1 MEIELSVIEAFVP
14 LYSPKRIKS
23 FFGGRGAAKSQE
35 VAKHLVYK
43 VAFFGEKWVCARE
56 FQNSIEDSSYSLLVH
71 KIYELGIEDQFE
83 IQATKILHK
92 NNGGKF
98 DFVGL
103 ARNIM
108 SFKSKFGY
116 NGMWVE
122 EAETVSKLSW
132 DTLIPTIREED
143 SEIIATWN
151 TGDTGSH
158 TYQLLAAPYI
168 DEINQNG
175 FYEDEY
181 IYTAKVCYWHNPY
194 FADPLKTEME
204 RCKSTNYKEYLNI
217 WCGEPRTAFDDSIIE
232 SEWVDAAI
240 DAHLKLQH
248 LQPRGELVTAFDPA
262 DEGKDS
268 KAIAFR
274 HGSVVLSVKQKKDG
288 DIDDAIAWAFDEAF
302 ENRSEILVYDSVGVG
317 AGVKVGLK
325 ERIANKSI
333 IVHGFGGGDK
343 PTPGI
348 YKDDKPNQ
356 DVFLNKRAQYWWLL
370 RDRFENTY
378 KAVVKGEHIDPRLLI
393 SISSASM
400 DKKDLEQL
408 KSELIRQQRKRTSG
422 SRLIQLV
429 SKAEMKKQGI
439 PSPNMADALSMCF
452 AIDDIPKQNTP
463 IINPIPTVNR
473 W

>member
-143 SEIIATWN
+143 SEIIATGN
-151 TGDTGSH
+151 TYRDWET
-158 TYQLLAAPYI
+158 
-168 DEINQNG
+168 D
-175 FYEDEY
+175 
-181 IYTAKVCYWHNPY
+181 
-194 FADPLKTEME
+194 
-204 RCKSTNYKEYLNI
+204 RKSTRLNSSHS
-217 WCGEPRTAFDDSIIE
+217 A
-232 SEWVDAAI
+232 
-240 DAHLKLQH
+240 
-248 LQPRGELVTAFDPA
+248 
-262 DEGKDS
+262 
-268 KAIAFR
+268 
-274 HGSVVLSVKQKKDG
+274 
-288 DIDDAIAWAFDEAF
+288 
-302 ENRSEILVYDSVGVG
+302 
-317 AGVKVGLK
+317 
-325 ERIANKSI
+325 KSRM
-333 IVHGFGGGDK
+333 
-343 PTPGI
+343 P
-348 YKDDKPNQ
+348 
-356 DVFLNKRAQYWWLL
+356 
-370 RDRFENTY
+370 
-378 KAVVKGEHIDPRLLI
+378 
-393 SISSASM
+393 SSA
-400 DKKDLEQL
+400 
-408 KSELIRQQRKRTSG
+408 
-422 SRLIQLV
+422 
-429 SKAEMKKQGI
+429 
-439 PSPNMADALSMCF
+439 
-452 AIDDIPKQNTP
+452 
-463 IINPIPTVNR
+463 
-473 W
+473 